1 MKRVGKGRTSYRTL
15 AARNKAAIDA
25 YNRHNLFVLSLMGAL
40 MMLIP
45 IASAPYSTSK
55 RSLLPVYIVLMVC
68 ILLLT
73 VVSRVP
79 SFERFTLI
87 GLYVGFSVFFAL
99 AVYLSVFNSP
109 HMRAT
114 ILIGVFCIVPL
125 AFIDN
130 PLRMNLFIATWFVIH
145 TALAYIYKRPFVLDD
160 AINTL
165 AFAIMGGFF
174 GTITTKLRVRS
185 YEDQR
190 LLVIKGETDALTGLY
205 NRHKLFETLA
215 GKAREPLSGIMMIDI
230 DHFKEYN
237 DHYGHIVADE
247 AMQHLAS
254 ILKEVERRASITFYR
269 YGGEEFVGLAYAL
282 TELELASHSEALRGS
297 VESAEVGTPAFTISI
312 GVAYCGDEANPS
324 YQKVIKQAD
333 EAVFEAKRSGRN
345 RVVMLRAL

>member
-114 ILIGVFCIVPL
+114 ILIGVFCIVH
-125 AFIDN
+125 DS
-130 PLRMNLFIATWFVIH
+130 LRKSAPTHQPESIA
-145 TALAYIYKRPFVLDD
+145 AMPC
-160 AINTL
+160 
-165 AFAIMGGFF
+165 
-174 GTITTKLRVRS
+174 
-185 YEDQR
+185 
-190 LLVIKGETDALTGLY
+190 
-205 NRHKLFETLA
+205 
-215 GKAREPLSGIMMIDI
+215 
-230 DHFKEYN
+230 
-237 DHYGHIVADE
+237 ADTPDRYY
-247 AMQHLAS
+247 AS
-254 ILKEVERRASITFYR
+254 V
-269 YGGEEFVGLAYAL
+269 
-282 TELELASHSEALRGS
+282 
-297 VESAEVGTPAFTISI
+297 
-312 GVAYCGDEANPS
+312 D
-324 YQKVIKQAD
+324 
-333 EAVFEAKRSGRN
+333 
-345 RVVMLRAL
+345 